1 MKRILV
7 VDDDAQMTMA
17 LKEAIKRAN
26 YEVEVFQRP
35 KEALKRLKED
45 TFDLVVTDMKMP
57 EMDGL
62 SFIRSLR
69 GEGINIPVLVITG
82 FATVENAVECMK
94 LGAADYLMKPFSFK
108 TLKDTIDRLIGALP
122 EDRDFVTENPQ
133 MKEILQIA
141 LSIASTDA
149 TVLITGE
156 SGTGKEMLARFI
168 HRHSPRAG
176 MPFVA
181 VNCAAIPE
189 SLLESE
195 LFGYEKGA
203 FTGAL
208 AKRQGKFEQAQGG
221 TLLLDEI
228 GDMPLQLQVK
238 LLRVL
243 QEKEIEPL
251 GGSGPVKL
259 NVRIIATTNKK
270 LEDEVRDG
278 RFREDL
284 YWRLNVIPL
293 EIPPL
298 RERPEDIEPLARY
311 FLAKYAAQY
320 RKPLNDISP
329 EAVEKLRTF
338 HWPGNVRQ
346 LENTI
351 QRAVLLSRSE
361 VLGVNDIVINLT
373 DFSHQR
379 TSSTEFELKS
389 LREMEKEMIVRAL
402 KVTSGNRT
410 KAAEFLGISVR
421 TLRNKLH
428 EYGLQEVSNF

>member
-17 LKEAIKRAN
+17 LKEAITRAN

-35 KEALKRLKED
+35 KEALRRLKEGG
-45 TFDLVVTDMKMP
+45 FCLVVTDMKMP

-62 SFIRSLR
+62 EFIKAMRTK
-69 GEGINIPVLVITG
+69 GITLPVLVITG

-108 TLKDTIDRLIGALP
+108 TLKDTIDKLTGSLP
-122 EDRDFVTENPQ
+122 EDRDFVTENPR

-141 LSIASTDA
+141 LSISDTDA

-168 HRHSPRAG
+168 HRHSPRASK
-176 MPFVA
+176 PFVA

-189 SLLESE
+189 NLLESE

-208 AKRQGKFEQAQGG
+208 TRRLGKFEQAQGG
-221 TLLLDEI
+221 TLVLDEI

-251 GGSGPVKL
+251 GGNGAVKL
-259 NVRIIATTNKK
+259 DVRIIATTNRT
-270 LEDEVRDG
+270 LEEEVKEG

-284 YWRLNVIPL
+284 YWRLNVIVL

-298 RERPEDIEPLARY
+298 RERPEDIEPLSRY
-311 FLAKYAAQY
+311 FLSKYATQY
-320 RKPLNDISP
+320 RKPLSDISP
-329 EAVEKLRTF
+329 EAVQKLKAF

-361 VLGVNDIVINLT
+361 VLKAEDIVINLT
-373 DFSHQR
+373 DFSGPNS
-379 TSSTEFELKS
+379 SSTEIKS

-428 EYGLQEVSNF
+428 EYGLQGVSNF